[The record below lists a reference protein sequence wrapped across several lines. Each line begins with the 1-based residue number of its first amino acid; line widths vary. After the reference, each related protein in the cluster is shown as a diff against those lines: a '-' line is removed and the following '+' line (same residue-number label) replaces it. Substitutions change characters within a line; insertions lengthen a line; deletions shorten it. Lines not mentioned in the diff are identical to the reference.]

1 MKTATLSVE
10 PLPILSSVDGGVK
23 RGARL
28 SQSGGVKDPHAVD
41 EIGLRYN
48 TKVVETCG
56 ALCRRPVVG
65 TERYLGRDVPNG
77 PRHRGC
83 KYAIEHG
90 DRC

>member
-10 PLPILSSVDGGVK
+10 PLGILSSAVDGGVK

-28 SQSGGVKDPHAVD
+28 SQSGGVKGAHAVD

-56 ALCRRPVVG
+56 ALCRPPVVG

-83 KYAIEHG
+83 TSPSIRG
-90 DRC
+90 